1 MQAEINGTE
10 QHNEEQGHGRGMLV
24 MHALHRCKAY
34 KVGDLMFPGS
44 DLSEDDMYQ
53 SLLDNGFT
61 QSSIDVQVVPCPD
74 NAVYGYSGILMA
86 SARKA

>member
-1 MQAEINGTE
+1 MRNVLSMVSEG
-10 QHNEEQGHGRGMLV
+10 GMLV

-34 KVGDLMFPGS
+34 KVGDLMFPGA

-61 QSSIDVQVVPCPD
+61 PSSIDVQVVPCPD
-74 NAVYGYSGILMA
+74 NEVYGYSGILMT